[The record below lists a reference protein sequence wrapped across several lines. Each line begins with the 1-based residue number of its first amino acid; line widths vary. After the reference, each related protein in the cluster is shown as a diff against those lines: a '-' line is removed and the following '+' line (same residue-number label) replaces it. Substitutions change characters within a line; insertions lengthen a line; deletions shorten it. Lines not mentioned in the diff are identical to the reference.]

1 MMDINS
7 IRLFALWGVS
17 ALGWAIVI
25 TLITAFVSGGRSVR
39 VTHLPLAAA
48 TVFQLAVF
56 AFLLAIS
63 TKAYPL
69 ISRTQLLP
77 INTALEFGSMLLGWS
92 WYLLSVSN
100 SFCIKRRNQTGEC

>member
-1 MMDINS
+1 MDINS
-7 IRLFALWGVS
+7 IRLFALWGLS

-25 TLITAFVSGGRSVR
+25 TLVTAFVSGGRSVR
-39 VTHLPLAAA
+39 VTHLPIAAA

-69 ISRTQLLP
+69 ISRTQLVP
-77 INTALEFGSMLLGWS
+77 INTALELGAMCLGWS
-92 WYLLSVSN
+92 WYLLSVRN
-100 SFCIKRRNQTGEC
+100 SFCIVRHHTEAGC